1 MAVITESIVD
11 VKAFGD
17 RAHVVT
23 WTPLANGD
31 SGNPI
36 QLAGSTIRSIQFDG
50 TFGAGGSISLE
61 GSNDGTSYFILTDPQ
76 ANAITKTAT
85 ALEEIQEHTRFVRPR
100 VTAGDGTTSLSA
112 RMFFRKPF

>member
-1 MAVITESIVD
+1 MAVITESIAE

-17 RAHVVT
+17 RSHVVT

-31 SGNPI
+31 SGSPV
-36 QLAGSTIRSIQFDG
+36 QFTGSTIRSIQFDG

-61 GSNDGTSYFILTDPQ
+61 GSNDGTTYFVLTDPQ
-76 ANAITKTAT
+76 GNAITKTAA
-85 ALEEIQEHTRFVRPR
+85 ALEAVQEATRFVRPR

-112 RMFFRKPF
+112 RLFFRKPF